1 MVVLVDAPA
10 PGVAAN
16 DGAVIDDIYTKDA
29 ARNRDLPS
37 GLKAGEGGG
46 DGEEL

>member
-10 PGVAAN
+10 PGVGAN
-16 DGAVIDDIYTKDA
+16 KSAIIDDIYTQNIAKKG
-29 ARNRDLPS
+29 DLPS
-37 GLKAGEGGG
+37 SLKAGEGRG